1 MNLTTFGIGLASG
14 IGLGSIYALIA
25 VGFNLVVASTGYFM
39 FALESIVAL
48 GGISYRILGGE
59 HGWPLGVVL
68 PVVCIGGAAVGAVL
82 EVIVHRPFVGRTKN
96 VGLPVLL
103 ASVGVAIA
111 IDAFV
116 AQLVGS
122 DPKSAPDY
130 ISPRPFMVGSVPVG
144 RPYVV
149 MFAVVV
155 LIAIVLEVVFSSTTI
170 GRRLRV
176 LQADREGAAL
186 LGHNVK
192 ITTTAVFAVAGL
204 LAALA
209 GLLVTPVT
217 SSSPSVGSALV
228 VPAFAALAIG
238 GFGSFRGAIG
248 GALAVG
254 LLSGLLPLYVAP
266 AYLSPTLLLLIIVTL
281 VIRPRGLFALRA
293 AREL

>member
-1 MNLTTFGIGLASG
+1 MDLTTFGVGLGSG

-25 VGFNLVVASTGYFM
+25 VSFNLVVASTGYFM

-48 GGISYRILGGE
+48 GGIFYRVLGSE
-59 HGWPLGVVL
+59 HGWPLAL
-68 PVVCIGGAAVGAVL
+68 AIPVICIGGAAFGAVL
-82 EVIVHRPFVGRTKN
+82 EVVVHRPFVGRTKN

-111 IDAFV
+111 VDGFA

-122 DPKSAPDY
+122 QPKSAPNY
-130 ISPRPFMVGSVPVG
+130 VSPTPLMFGSVPIS
-144 RPYVV
+144 RAYTV
-149 MFAVVV
+149 MLIVVV
-155 LIAIVLEVVFSSTTI
+155 AIAVILEIVFGFTTI
-170 GRRLRV
+170 GRSLRI

-186 LGHNVK
+186 LGQNVK
-192 ITTTAVFAVAGL
+192 LMTTAVFAVSGL

-217 SSSPSVGSALV
+217 SASPGVGSSLI
-228 VPAFAALAIG
+228 VPAFAAIAIG

-248 GALAVG
+248 GGLAVG

-266 AYLSPTLLLLIIVTL
+266 AYLSPTLLALIIVTL
-281 VIRPRGLFALRA
+281 VIRPRGLFALRT